1 MITID
6 PYPVYHLATTCLETE
21 DRDHSMYELFVENDA
36 LPVEQKGSRR
46 KTRGTKDQLLID
58 KMMVLAD
65 CKRKPQNLAMAW
77 VDYKKAYDME
87 PHSWI
92 IESLKMAQVGENVV
106 TFPQKSMVTWKT
118 ELASCG
124 ETLGL
129 VDIRRGIF
137 QGDSLSPLIFIFCM
151 VPLTKILE
159 NAKAGYTLRAV
170 EINHL
175 FFMDGLK
182 VYGKDKAEIE
192 SLVSTV
198 QLISQDIGIEFWLKK
213 CGAVVLKGVGGG
225 ELCRSEGIKLING
238 QTINEVDDEGYKYLG
253 ILELNKFKE
262 REMKDIFRT
271 EY

>member
-1 MITID
+1 M
-6 PYPVYHLATTCLETE
+6 
-21 DRDHSMYELFVENDA
+21 
-36 LPVEQKGSRR
+36 
-46 KTRGTKDQLLID
+46 
-58 KMMVLAD
+58 
-65 CKRKPQNLAMAW
+65 
-77 VDYKKAYDME
+77 
-87 PHSWI
+87 
-92 IESLKMAQVGENVV
+92 
-106 TFPQKSMVTWKT
+106 
-118 ELASCG
+118 
-124 ETLGL
+124 

-198 QLISQDIGIEFWLKK
+198 QLISQDIGMEFWLKK
-213 CGAVVLKGVGGG
+213 WGG